1 MQACVV
7 GCNLIWISS
16 LSCLESSR
24 QLLGVRPIHLSTMIV
39 LLWSTF
45 LGHPAL
51 GKFYIAT
58 DGDTHPHPE
67 GYCVF
72 WEHIDSVITD
82 MGFKPIRGKCHLPA
96 WLMMFV
102 GWLCQTVGGWFG
114 LKPKLTCFS
123 VRMLLMNRWFRISA
137 IERDLGGEGLP
148 ARDRLPGGLGGH
160 RLLVPGALAPALRQ
174 RRVRSNWWR
183 RKADAAQDR
192 PPVGYLPLEPER

>member
-137 IERDLGGEGLP
+137 IERDLGYRPVIGFREGWADTVCWFREHWLP
-148 ARDRLPGGLGGH
+148 HFGSGASGLTGGVAKQTQHKIDLQSGTC
-160 RLLVPGALAPALRQ
+160 L
-174 RRVRSNWWR
+174 
-183 RKADAAQDR
+183 
-192 PPVGYLPLEPER
+192 